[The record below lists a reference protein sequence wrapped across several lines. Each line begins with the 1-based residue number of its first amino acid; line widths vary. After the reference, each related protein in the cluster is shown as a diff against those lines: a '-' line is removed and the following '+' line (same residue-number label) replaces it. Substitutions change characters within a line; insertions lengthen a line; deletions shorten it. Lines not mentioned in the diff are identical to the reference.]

1 MATTPMPSESKA
13 QLQTDAKIESHAF
26 WGRKRVVEIPSA
38 IPSAPRGPQPF
49 PKMMYHA
56 DGRMQIAQDA
66 GEEKEATKNGW
77 KDSPDLL
84 HRELLQA
91 DGRGTS
97 GKRLATA
104 GSDEPEEISTE
115 KTWEAPKEKTKE
127 AK

>member
-13 QLQTDAKIESHAF
+13 ELQRDAKIDSHAF
-26 WGRKRVVEIPSA
+26 WGRKRVVEINSS
-38 IPSAPRGPQPF
+38 IPAAPRGPQPF

-66 GEEKEATKNGW
+66 TEEKEAIKNGW
-77 KDSPDLL
+77 KDTPDLK

-91 DGRGTS
+91 DGSGKS
-97 GKRLATA
+97 GKRIATS
-104 GSDEPEEISTE
+104 GSEETVEIDTE
-115 KTWEAPKEKTKE
+115 KTWEAPKEKKTE